1 MIQALPVCPPLVP
14 DTRDDASQPAAI
26 KFLEVLMKK
35 ALVLILCLSFFVG
48 FTVCSKSLLPDN
60 AAQFIEKFEALG
72 KQAVDKSNPQAIEA
86 QKAKIGELVEEGK
99 KLSESLPEPVRK
111 IFMEQV
117 NKIAEQVKV
126 Q

>member
-1 MIQALPVCPPLVP
+1 
-14 DTRDDASQPAAI
+14 
-26 KFLEVLMKK
+26 MKK
-35 ALVLILCLSFFVG
+35 ALVLVLCLSFFVG

-72 KQAVDKSNPQAIEA
+72 KQAVDKSDPGALEA
-86 QKAKIGELVEEGK
+86 QKAKISELVEEGK
-99 KLSESLPEPVRK
+99 KISESLPAPVQK

-117 NKIAEQVKV
+117 NKIAEQVKM